1 MIRMSIWIQIVSHF
15 SQSRICYLLEG
26 VPVNRISDCLH
37 WTLLLSL
44 LIFFWYDI
52 LYKSNLCRIVP
63 TLNGSY
69 EQEFKYVYLQNLP
82 LMFYFI
88 QNTVLNIHTIVSNY
102 HLMLIIKQ
110 EPSYT
115 QHIKYQSIDIFAQT
129 LNKPPPPAIISE
141 TYLLL

>member
-1 MIRMSIWIQIVSHF
+1 
-15 SQSRICYLLEG
+15 
-26 VPVNRISDCLH
+26 
-37 WTLLLSL
+37 
-44 LIFFWYDI
+44 
-52 LYKSNLCRIVP
+52 VP

-69 EQEFKYVYLQNLP
+69 EQEFKYVYLQNIE

-115 QHIKYQSIDIFAQT
+115 QHIEYQSIAIFAQT
-129 LNKPPPPAIISE
+129 LNNPPPAIISE